1 MEGQVKPDQ
10 FWQDLRDAQDN
21 ALEQSKNVRMVRD
34 RMPSRPPIDERRS
47 RWPFAL
53 AGGVAVAAATVL
65 GIITFRHTPSAI
77 SFEVGDKKE
86 AGKVETWIA
95 APDGAN
101 LPIKFSDGSDV
112 TVEPGARARVTQL
125 DEQGA
130 HVLLERGR
138 AVASVVHRENT
149 HWQVAAGPFLV
160 SVIGTRFTVS
170 WDPVTEV
177 FRLHLRE
184 GRVLVSGSFLR
195 DPQSVST
202 GQTLRASCK
211 EGRSEIVEV
220 HATGGDETAS
230 DVPAGVDSASAQ
242 ADAVESSDTASA
254 SPSAPSTNARGGDS
268 HKVMWQDL
276 ASQGKYKEALDA
288 AEHAGFDSEIRHAS
302 GKDLLSLG
310 DAARLAGNP
319 SRARQ
324 AYLAARDKIPGGG
337 RATYGLG
344 LLAFDQQL
352 DFGEAA
358 RWFEAYVSGHPG
370 GALRREAEGRL
381 IEAWQRA
388 GDSDKAR
395 RAASRYLVDYPSG
408 DHAALARQLTS
419 R

>member
-1 MEGQVKPDQ
+1 MEGQVKPDH
-10 FWQDLRDAQDN
+10 FWQDLRDAQDT
-21 ALEQSKNVRMVRD
+21 ALEQSNNVRVVRE
-34 RMPSRPPIDERRS
+34 RMPSRPPIEERRFK
-47 RWPFAL
+47 RPL
-53 AGGVAVAAATVL
+53 AVAATLSLAAAIVL
-65 GIITFRHTPSAI
+65 GIIGLRHAPTAI

-86 AGKVETWIA
+86 IGRVETWIA

-112 TVEPGARARVTQL
+112 TVEPGARARVTKL
-125 DEQGA
+125 DEHGA

-138 AVASVVHRENT
+138 AVATVVHRENT

-160 SVIGTRFTVS
+160 SVIGTRFAVS
-170 WDPVTEV
+170 WDPVSEV
-177 FRLHLRE
+177 FRLHLHE

-195 DPQSVST
+195 DAQSVST

-220 HATGGDETAS
+220 QAGGGIEPA
-230 DVPAGVDSASAQ
+230 AGVDPAAAMDRTPESVDSNDPAGSAQSASSRA
-242 ADAVESSDTASA
+242 AEGSS
-254 SPSAPSTNARGGDS
+254 R
-268 HKVMWQDL
+268 KVTWQEL
-276 ASQGKYKEALDA
+276 AAAGKYREALES
-288 AEHAGFDSEIRHAS
+288 AERSGFDAECRHAS
-302 GKDLLSLG
+302 GKDLLALG
-310 DAARLAGNP
+310 DAARLAGNA

-337 RATYGLG
+337 RASYGLG

-395 RAASRYLVDYPSG
+395 RAAARYLLDYPTG
-408 DHAALARQLTS
+408 AHAALARQLTS